1 MKMKKYV
8 AFAVLALAGIA
19 LPGDAQAG
27 ELVFGVTD
35 EQRLV
40 SWDSTAPG
48 ALLSGTSIMGLQNNE
63 RVVGID
69 FRPATGQLYAL
80 GSFSQLYTLNTTT
93 GSATMVGPGPFTPAI
108 SGSNFGFDFNPV
120 IDKIRLD
127 SDTNANYV
135 LDPDAGTATAVTDL
149 FYGPGDP
156 NENVDPNVVHAAY
169 DRSFAGTTATQL
181 YGVDTRLD
189 VLVKQANSAGTLTTV
204 GSIGTDV
211 TATGGF
217 DISGSSDVAYMAIEN
232 ASTSFSTFWMVD
244 LTTGVG
250 SAVGEIGSGIVI
262 TSMAVAPVP
271 EPAAALLAFG
281 ACAALLAGRRRTA

>member
-1 MKMKKYV
+1 MT
-8 AFAVLALAGIA
+8 ARFATTLIAGLAIAAAIPTALAGEI
-19 LPGDAQAG
+19 
-27 ELVFGVTD
+27 VYGVTD

-40 SWDSTAPG
+40 SWDATAPG
-48 ALLSGTSIMGLQNNE
+48 ALLTGTAIMGLQNNE
-63 RVVGID
+63 QVVGID
-69 FRPATGQLYAL
+69 FRPANGQLYAL
-80 GSFSQLYTLNTTT
+80 GSFSQLYTLDTAT
-93 GSATMVGPGPFTPAI
+93 GVATMVGPGPFTPAI

-135 LDPDAGTATAVTDL
+135 LDPDAGTATVVTDL

-169 DRSFAGTTATQL
+169 DRSFAGTTGTQL
-181 YGVDTRLD
+181 YGVDTGLD
-189 VLVKQANSAGTLTTV
+189 MLVRQANSAGTLTTV

-217 DISGSSDVAYMAIEN
+217 DISGSSDIAYMAIED
-232 ASTSFSTFWMVD
+232 ASTSFSTFWTVD
-244 LTTGVG
+244 LTTGAG
-250 SAVGEIGSGIVI
+250 AAVGEIGSGIVI

-271 EPAAALLAFG
+271 EPAAAALVLA
-281 ACAALLAGRRRTA
+281 ACVAGFASRRRAA